1 MLSRLAAL
9 LLRLFGWRT
18 VYRPGPVP
26 KGVIIV
32 YPHTSNWDFA
42 VGMLF
47 RFFYGVPIR
56 WAAKDSLFRWPI
68 RGLLLRLGGVPINRR
83 ERTGIIGQ
91 LEQAFATRDRFH
103 MCFTPEGTRSKTDHW
118 KSGFYR
124 LALAAK
130 VPVGLGF
137 IDYGHKRVGIEHWI
151 TLSGNEEEDLE
162 TLRSYYADKV
172 GHHPEKAGD
181 IRFLSK

>member
-47 RFFYGVPIR
+47 RFFYRVPIR

-83 ERTGIIGQ
+83 N
-91 LEQAFATRDRFH
+91 
-103 MCFTPEGTRSKTDHW
+103 
-118 KSGFYR
+118 
-124 LALAAK
+124 
-130 VPVGLGF
+130 PVGL
-137 IDYGHKRVGIEHWI
+137 IDQ
-151 TLSGNEEEDLE
+151 L
-162 TLRSYYADKV
+162 ADEFAQRQPV
-172 GHHPEKAGD
+172 LVHHPGRDAGTNRSLEVGLLSPGNQGRCSGRSGLH
-181 IRFLSK
+181 RFRP